1 MDELKELF
9 GEESLDYATFE
20 QKVKE
25 KGWDLKDFSGGKY
38 VSKEKYSRLQG
49 DFDKFKQDNDPQKY
63 ADYDAIKTELE
74 QLRQEKSDAE
84 LAGQVA
90 AAHVGEKFRKFV
102 TSEVKALVTDKKT
115 FKECLDDY
123 LKENQQFVE
132 QAEKPQSFFSRGN
145 SSLDVSGVGAG
156 APKSTSQTMDNFIR
170 RKN

>member
-38 VSKEKYSRLQG
+38 VSKDKYTRLQS
-49 DFDKFKQDNDPQKY
+49 DFDKFKTENDVTKY
-63 ADYDAIKTELE
+63 SDYEAIKTELE
-74 QLRQEKSDAE
+74 QLRQEKTDAE
-84 LAGQVA
+84 LAAQVA

-102 TSEVKALVTDKKT
+102 TAEVKAIATDKKP
-115 FKECLDDY
+115 FAECLSEY

-132 QAEKPQSFFSRGN
+132 QAQKPQSFFSRGN
-145 SSLDVSGVGAG
+145 SSLDVSGVGTG
-156 APKSTSQTMDNFIR
+156 AKKTTEQTMDDFIR
-170 RKN
+170 RKG